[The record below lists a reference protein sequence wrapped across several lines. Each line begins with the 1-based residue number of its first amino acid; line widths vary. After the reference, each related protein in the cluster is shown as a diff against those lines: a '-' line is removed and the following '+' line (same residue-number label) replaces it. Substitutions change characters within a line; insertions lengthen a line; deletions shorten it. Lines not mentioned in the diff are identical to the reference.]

1 MGPSVS
7 SGKAPSEHP
16 LGPILTVT
24 PEAPQSNLSFV
35 RKVSPDA
42 AAGVLSP
49 QLQKYG
55 RIFTFSF
62 SSLYFNFP
70 ICCLNI
76 SYSCFYLYVLIICC
90 MFLSLK
96 NQSLFFFEVKVNL
109 LYSYLSKFIFKTR
122 FLNLQIEQTCIYT
135 TENKYIFIKTELL
148 SILPTGENKICTSE
162 I

>member
-1 MGPSVS
+1 
-7 SGKAPSEHP
+7 
-16 LGPILTVT
+16 
-24 PEAPQSNLSFV
+24 
-35 RKVSPDA
+35 
-42 AAGVLSP
+42 
-49 QLQKYG
+49 
-55 RIFTFSF
+55 
-62 SSLYFNFP
+62 
-70 ICCLNI
+70 
-76 SYSCFYLYVLIICC
+76 

-109 LYSYLSKFIFKTR
+109 LYFYLSKFIFKTR